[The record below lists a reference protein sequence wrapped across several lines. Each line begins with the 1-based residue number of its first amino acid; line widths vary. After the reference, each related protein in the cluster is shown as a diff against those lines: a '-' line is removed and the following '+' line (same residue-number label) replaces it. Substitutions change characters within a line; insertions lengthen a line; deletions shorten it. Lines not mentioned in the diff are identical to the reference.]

1 MIGPHPFDPPDGRRV
16 GSPARACETA
26 GMASVPLST
35 AEVLAL
41 LRRAADDMVRPR
53 FGQLASSDV
62 IEKTPGDFVT
72 IADREAEAFLT
83 QVLTRHYPDAVIV
96 GEESSFLA
104 GSGWSVLATAPHA
117 FVIDPVDG
125 TNNYVRGNAD
135 YAIMLAELR
144 AGEVIR
150 SWIWQPEHAVAFV
163 AEQGRGV
170 WHNGVRVTSPSI
182 QEPPRGATS
191 RRTWWGSTAGG
202 RLAPIVPSRF
212 CVGVDY
218 PRMMLGDL
226 DFLVY
231 RHPKPWDHLPALL
244 MLHELGGDIR
254 YLDGTPYTPG
264 SHGDMVVCCCASQL
278 GDRLVDVL
286 GQPGGPTGAD
296 IDLGRRQA

>member
-1 MIGPHPFDPPDGRRV
+1 
-16 GSPARACETA
+16 
-26 GMASVPLST
+26 MAPTPLST
-35 AEVLAL
+35 PEVLTL
-41 LRRAADDMVRPR
+41 LRQVADDMIRPR
-53 FGQLASSDV
+53 FRQLAPSDI

-72 IADREAEAFLT
+72 VADREAEAFLT
-83 QVLTRHYPDAVIV
+83 RVLTRHYPDAVVV
-96 GEESSFLA
+96 GEESSFGS
-104 GSGWSVLATAPHA
+104 GSGWSVLATTPHA

-144 AGEVIR
+144 AGEVTR

-163 AEQGRGV
+163 AERGKGV
-170 WHNGVRVTSPSI
+170 WRNGTRLARPPI

-202 RLAPIVPSRF
+202 RLAPIMPSRF

-218 PRMMLGDL
+218 PRMMLGEL

-244 MLHELGGDIR
+244 MLHELGGDIW
-254 YLDGTPYTPG
+254 YLNGAPYTPG
-264 SHGDMVVCCCASQL
+264 SRGEMVVCCCAPQL
-278 GDRLVDVL
+278 GSRLVDVL
-286 GQPGGPTGAD
+286 GQPGGPTQGD
-296 IDLGRRQA
+296 VELGGRQA